1 MDSQLT
7 GFWVHVLPSW
17 LLCDSG
23 FRYDQTEIHLW
34 TCKRYLTFGC
44 AFVFTRSEK
53 NVLWTKKISCCF
65 KRKWIIALFALHIAT
80 QTQTSNVFE
89 VECLHLK
96 ASHISILK
104 RFLAQYFL
112 CTVFRACGALLI
124 LHLLQIQK
132 APFDLDLTPESK
144 TLSFEFA
151 SFEPLTFHIVISIYS
166 RV

>member
-53 NVLWTKKISCCF
+53 NVLWTKKKLHISCCF
-65 KRKWIIALFALHIAT
+65 KRKWIIALLCFTYSNANPNLKCIWSRMFTFESFPYLNSEKISCSVFPLHGLSGLRSSFNIALAPNTKSTIWPGFN
-80 QTQTSNVFE
+80 SWIKNFWV
-89 VECLHLK
+89 LSL
-96 ASHISILK
+96 
-104 RFLAQYFL
+104 
-112 CTVFRACGALLI
+112 RALNL
-124 LHLLQIQK
+124 
-132 APFDLDLTPESK
+132 
-144 TLSFEFA
+144 
-151 SFEPLTFHIVISIYS
+151 
-166 RV
+166 